1 MVFLSLPRR
10 LFLFLLIAGLEETKN
25 LRGGKVRCL
34 RVVQIRFNG
43 GADLTETYSRS
54 SRKKICLHF

>member
-43 GADLTETYSRS
+43 ADLAKTYSRS
-54 SRKKICLHF
+54 SRKKFCLHF